1 MTTDELTPVAQ
12 DVAASPA
19 APEFSP
25 GAQWIWG
32 GDDPTARNQWRYF
45 RGRFPAPA
53 GVRRATLLLTADSR
67 YECSVNGRYI
77 GRGPA
82 RGFPFAYSYDVYDL
96 TPDLRPGADNVIAV
110 LVNHLAD
117 HTMSYIPGAAGL
129 LCEIVLEDEAGHETR
144 YASGK
149 DWRTAVCATFN
160 NDAPR
165 IATQQEFEEQY
176 DARQEIAG
184 WDQPAFDDSGWAA
197 ADEVAPAGGGPWTAL
212 LPRTIPFL
220 SEDMVWPAEIKAVEL
235 ARPRPGVF
243 WTLDVRYEAGAERT
257 GQRAAPPGERGLIL
271 FTEVFAPQE
280 TTVRIHNFPNYEP
293 VGIRVNDQ
301 VFDTEDILG
310 FSDEPI
316 QATLRAGANL
326 VMLKNMLTPSWFFET
341 DVPLTFSA
349 DRFVPGTAWVL
360 IAPLNE
366 LNGELQ
372 RFWSVGS
379 LDDLPAQGTRQGIPA
394 AANKLDIF
402 ALTATQ
408 RFFAVEGG
416 FCSYDITRATPRPP
430 LPGARPVPAG
440 QPEALLHDND
450 NWTTI
455 NPQPDGDTHL
465 IVDFGREIIGYVE
478 LEIDAPADALIDAN
492 FFEGIDDTGIFWTW
506 NLRNSFRYTCRAGWQ
521 RFTSHQRRG
530 FRYGAF
536 TFRNLQRPLK
546 IRYIGTHLA
555 TYPVAARG
563 HFAASD
569 ETLTK
574 IWEVAAYTVQLCMLD
589 TYVDCPAYEQVYW
602 VGDARN
608 SALVNAVAFG
618 AFDLTDR
625 CVRLTGQSLSEELRA
640 VKPPHLQAMRPHIT
654 TSHVVSSWFDE
665 IPMWT
670 FLWVWMAWEN
680 YQHTGDRAALAAYYA
695 DVRECLARCAGF
707 LTDRDLLDIPDVWN
721 LVDWAAQDL
730 ERDGEVISNTVLMA
744 QALDYAARMA
754 GTLDQPDAAR
764 AHEELAARLRA
775 AVNTYGWSEQH
786 QGYVDTVRD
795 QPAYERYLQRCRERG
810 IDPETF
816 EDFERKQRV
825 SEPTNTLVL
834 QCEAVPAERREA
846 VLRFVLA
853 AKQGQFIGSSPWR
866 ARYGHPD
873 EVVPVGSPWFLFFT
887 LETLFKEG
895 YAEDALNILREQ
907 WNRMLEKG
915 ATTFW
920 ETFPGFI
927 GAGHWSRSLC
937 HGWSAAPAYFLSTQV
952 LGVTPAAPGY
962 ARIRIAPQPFH
973 LRWARG
979 TVPTPRGPVFVSWR
993 LDDTGQMAIE
1003 YHAPEGCEVELVHP

>member
-1 MTTDELTPVAQ
+1 MTTNNLTPVTQ
-12 DVAASPA
+12 DVDPLTPA
-19 APEFSP
+19 PGFAPT
-25 GAQWIWG
+25 AQWIWS
-32 GDDPTARNQWRYF
+32 GDDPAQRNQWRYF
-45 RGRFPAPA
+45 RGRFTPPA
-53 GVRRATLLLTADSR
+53 GFRRATLLLTADSR

-82 RGFPFAYSYDVYDL
+82 RGFPFAYSYDVYDI
-96 TPDLRPGADNVIAV
+96 TPALRAGADNVIAV

-117 HTMSYIPGAAGL
+117 HTMSYIPGRAGV
-129 LCEIVLEDEAGHETR
+129 LCEIVLQDEAGTETR
-144 YASGK
+144 YSSDK
-149 DWRTAVCATFN
+149 DWRTAVCTTFN

-176 DARQEIAG
+176 DARQEIG
-184 WDQPAFDDSGWAA
+184 DWDQPEFDDTAWSPVIEIG
-197 ADEVAPAGGGPWTAL
+197 PPGSGPWTAL
-212 LPRTIPFL
+212 LPRAIPFL
-220 SEDMVWPAEIKAVEL
+220 TEDMVWPAEIKAVEL
-235 ARPRPGVF
+235 ARISPGAF
-243 WTLDVRYEAGAERT
+243 WNLDVRYEAGSERT

-271 FTEVFAPQE
+271 FTEVFAAHE
-280 TTVRIHNFPNYEP
+280 TTLRIHNFPNYEP
-293 VGIRVNDQ
+293 VAFRLNDQ
-301 VFDTEDILG
+301 VFETDDVLG
-310 FSDEPI
+310 FSDEPLEV
-316 QATLRAGANL
+316 TLQAGANL
-326 VMLKNMLTPSWFFET
+326 LMLKNMLTPAFLFET
-341 DVPLTFSA
+341 DEALTFSA
-349 DRFVPGTAWVL
+349 ERFVPGAAWVL
-360 IAPLNE
+360 MAPLNE
-366 LNGELQ
+366 LNGELD
-372 RFWSVGS
+372 RRWSVAS
-379 LDDLPAQGTRQGIPA
+379 LDELPADNSRLGIPA

-408 RFFAVEGG
+408 RFFAVAGG
-416 FCSYDITRATPRPP
+416 FCSYDITRATPRPT
-430 LPGARPVPAG
+430 LSGVRPAPAVM
-440 QPEALLHDND
+440 PEALLHDND
-450 NWTTI
+450 AWTTI
-455 NPQPDGDTHL
+455 HPQPDGDTHL

-478 LEIDAPADALIDAN
+478 MEIDAPAGTVIDAN

-506 NLRNSFRYTCRAGWQ
+506 NLRNSFRYTCREGFQ

-530 FRYGAF
+530 FRYGSF
-536 TFRNLQRPLK
+536 TFRNLRQPLK
-546 IRYIGTHLA
+546 IRYIGTRLA
-555 TYPVAARG
+555 TYPVEARG

-574 IWEVAAYTVQLCMLD
+574 IWQVAAYTVQLCMLD

-625 CVRLTGQSLSEELRA
+625 CVRLTGQSLSEEVSA
-640 VKPPHLQAMRPHIT
+640 VKPPHLQVMRPHIT

-670 FLWVWMAWEN
+670 FLWVWMAWEQ
-680 YQHTGDRAALAAYYA
+680 YWHTGDREALAAYYA
-695 DVRECLARCAGF
+695 DVRECLARCVGF
-707 LTDRDLLDIPDVWN
+707 LTERALLDIPDVWN

-754 GTLDQPDAAR
+754 EALDLADEAG
-764 AHEELAARLRA
+764 AHRVLASRLREG
-775 AVNTYGWSEQH
+775 VNTYGWSEQH
-786 QGYVDTVRD
+786 QGYVDSVRD
-795 QPAYERYLQRCRERG
+795 RPAYERYQQRCKERG
-810 IDPETF
+810 VEPETF
-816 EDFERKQRV
+816 ADFERKQRV

-834 QCEAVPAERREA
+834 QCDTVPHDRRDA

-853 AKQGQFIGSSPWR
+853 AKQGKFIGSSPPR
-866 ARYGHPD
+866 ARLGNPD
-873 EVVPVGSPWFLFFT
+873 EIVPVGSPWFLFFT

-895 YAEDALNILREQ
+895 YADDALNVLREQ

-920 ETFPGFI
+920 ETFPGFV

-962 ARIRIAPQPFH
+962 SRIRIAPQPFH
-973 LRWARG
+973 LRWANG

-993 LDDTGQMAIE
+993 LDDAGQMEIE
-1003 YHAPEGCEVELVHP
+1003 YHAPEGCAVDLVRP